1 MPTTTPPR
9 DSIGQELLNVPFG
22 EMVRNLGL
30 AIADAQYA
38 LDSSSLKIAQLMAG
52 YRIDENG
59 AAVRDAGGFVKL
71 GNTEYPLLLLGFSP
85 SFYQFVETIIEVKME
100 ISMHESDEQTT
111 TTRDRKVDRD
121 KGILTTL
128 VKGHKSHVTTVTA
141 KHSQKYSY
149 SAEGSS
155 LIRTKLV
162 PIPPPAALQQI
173 ASEIAKNLKGTTE
186 SSSDIGTRVNDAAA
200 NVG

>member
-1 MPTTTPPR
+1 MSTR

-52 YRIDENG
+52 YRIDEQG
-59 AAVRDAGGFVKL
+59 KAVRDPGGFVKL
-71 GNTEYPLLLLGFSP
+71 GSTEYPLLLLGFSP
-85 SFYQFVETIIEVKME
+85 TFYQFVETIIEVKME
-100 ISMHESDEQTT
+100 LSLHESDEKST

-128 VKGHKSHVTTVTA
+128 VKGHKSHVSTVTA
-141 KHSQKYSY
+141 RHSQKYSY

-173 ASEIAKNLKGTTE
+173 AAEIAKGLKGTTD
-186 SSSDIGTRVNDAAA
+186 SDTDVSNKVNAAA
-200 NVG
+200 DSVS

>member
-1 MPTTTPPR
+1 MATHT
-9 DSIGQELLNVPFG
+9 IGQDLLNVPFG
-22 EMVRNLGL
+22 EMVRNLGT

-38 LDSSSLKIAQLMAG
+38 LDSASLKIAQLMAG
-52 YRIDENG
+52 YRIDDSGN
-59 AAVRDAGGFVKL
+59 AVRDAAGFVKL
-71 GNTEYPLLLLGFSP
+71 GGTDYPLLLLGFSP

-100 ISMHESDEQTT
+100 ISMHESDETITQ
-111 TTRDRKVDRD
+111 TRDRKVDRD

-173 ASEIAKNLKGTTE
+173 CAEIAKSLKGTAE
-186 SSSDIGTRVNDAAA
+186 GDSIGGKVDSAVQ

>member
-1 MPTTTPPR
+1 MATNT
-9 DSIGQELLNVPFG
+9 IGQDLLNVPFG
-22 EMVRNLGL
+22 EMVRNLGT

-52 YRIDENG
+52 YRIDDSGN
-59 AAVRDAGGFVKL
+59 AVRDAAGFVKL
-71 GNTEYPLLLLGFSP
+71 GNTDYPLLLLGFTP
-85 SFYQFVETIIEVKME
+85 TFYQFVETIIEVKME
-100 ISMHESDEQTT
+100 ISMHESNEDITQ
-111 TTRDRKVDRD
+111 TRDRKVDRD
-121 KGILTTL
+121 RGILTTL

-173 ASEIAKNLKGTTE
+173 CAEIAKSLKGTAE
-186 SSSDIGTRVNDAAA
+186 GDSIGGRVDSAVQ

>member
-1 MPTTTPPR
+1 MGADT
-9 DSIGQELLNVPFG
+9 IGQDLLNVPFG
-22 EMVRNLGL
+22 EMVRNLGT

-52 YRIDENG
+52 YSIDDSGN
-59 AAVRDAGGFVKL
+59 AVRDAAGFVKL
-71 GNTEYPLLLLGFSP
+71 GNTEYPLLLLGFAP
-85 SFYQFVETIIEVKME
+85 TFYQFVETIIEVKME
-100 ISMHESDEQTT
+100 ISMHESTEDSTQ
-111 TTRDRKVDRD
+111 TRDRKVDRD

-173 ASEIAKNLKGTTE
+173 CAEIAKSLKGTAE
-186 SSSDIGTRVNDAAA
+186 GDSVSGKVDAAVQ

>member
-1 MPTTTPPR
+1 MPTN
-9 DSIGQELLNVPFG
+9 SIGQDLLNVPFG
-22 EMVRNLGL
+22 EMVRNLGN

-52 YRIDENG
+52 YRIDDSGN
-59 AAVRDAGGFVKL
+59 AVRDGAGFVKL
-71 GNTEYPLLLLGFSP
+71 GTTEYPLLLLGFTP
-85 SFYQFVETIIEVKME
+85 TFYQFVETIIEVKME
-100 ISMHESDEQTT
+100 ISMHESTDDSTQ
-111 TTRDRKVDRD
+111 TRDRKVDRD

-173 ASEIAKNLKGTTE
+173 CAEIAKSLKGTAEGEAVSGKIDTAV
-186 SSSDIGTRVNDAAA
+186 G
-200 NVG
+200 NVT